1 MALEKVIPFTYR
13 GFTSGING
21 SALGIVDHFENKD
34 PEFWGGTLRRYSFD
48 EYNYKRGE
56 QVRLQFNKDISSC
69 KKIDEL
75 LSVSDKILHWGR
87 MKPLSS
93 DMKQG
98 LKRSLSCL
106 DQLSEGKE
114 VDLNEL
120 CVERLASITK
130 IYEMW
135 DLDNWI
141 IYDSFCVKGL
151 QWIISD
157 YWQLLGYKAAED
169 LLKLPWPPGRSGSPL
184 AGFPR
189 TGDTAPNQKRLGFVY
204 GSWLCKAIAEHLN
217 ASNDQSFH
225 WRPYHIEMIAFQIG
239 HEINQ

>member
-1 MALEKVIPFTYR
+1 MALKKITTFTYR
-13 GFTSGING
+13 GFISEING
-21 SALGIVDHFENKD
+21 SALAIVDHFENKI
-34 PEFWGGTLRRYSFD
+34 PNFWGDTLRRYSFR
-48 EYNYKRGE
+48 EYDYRRGE
-56 QVRLQFNKDISSC
+56 QVRLQFSSEISSC
-69 KKIDEL
+69 KETDEL
-75 LSVSDKILHWGR
+75 FDVSNKILKWGG
-87 MKPLSS
+87 MKPLND

-106 DQLSEGKE
+106 DRLSEGKE
-114 VDLNEL
+114 VDLKEL

-135 DLDNWI
+135 DLDNWV
-141 IYDSFCVKGL
+141 IYDSFCAIGL
-151 QWIISD
+151 QWMVSD
-157 YWQLLGYKAAED
+157 YWQSIGYRASED

-184 AGFPR
+184 IGFPK
-189 TGDTAPNQKRLGFVY
+189 TGDTAPNQKRLGFIY

-217 ASNDQSFH
+217 ASSGQSFR

>member
-1 MALEKVIPFTYR
+1 MALKKVTPFTYQE
-13 GFTSGING
+13 FMSGING

-34 PEFWGGTLRRYSFD
+34 PKFWGGTLRRYSFRKYD
-48 EYNYKRGE
+48 YRRGE
-56 QVRLQFNKDISSC
+56 QVRLQFNNDISSC
-69 KKIDEL
+69 KETDEL
-75 LSVSDKILHWGR
+75 FDVSNKILHWGG
-87 MKPLSS
+87 MDPLDG

-98 LKRSLSCL
+98 LERSFSCL

-120 CVERLASITK
+120 YVKRLAPITK

-135 DLDNWI
+135 DLDNWV
-141 IYDSFCVKGL
+141 IYDSFSVKGL

-157 YWQLLGYKAAED
+157 YWQLLGHRAAED

-217 ASNDQSFH
+217 ASNDQSFY